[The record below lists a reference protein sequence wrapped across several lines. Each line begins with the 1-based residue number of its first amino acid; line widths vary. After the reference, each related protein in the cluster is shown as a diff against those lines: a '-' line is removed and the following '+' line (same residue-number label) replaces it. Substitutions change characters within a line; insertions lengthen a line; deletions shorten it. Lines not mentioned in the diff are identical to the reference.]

1 MSMVYKAEKSNDSN
15 KNNCSCTKMQKLQEN
30 NEKGEKNSHTKI
42 QNDSL
47 CQESNKWL
55 KSNSCTQIQASMVEN
70 SAKCQSNNYPPPKK
84 KTNNHVVRT
93 QVYKG
98 IFRSLGEKS
107 FNFNFNQLRK
117 KTKDRQGIFSCD
129 NRLG

>member
-70 SAKCQSNNYPPPKK
+70 SAKCQSNNYSPPPKK
-84 KTNNHVVRT
+84 PTTTLSEHKYTRVFFVVW
-93 QVYKG
+93 V
-98 IFRSLGEKS
+98 
-107 FNFNFNQLRK
+107 K
-117 KTKDRQGIFSCD
+117 KVLTSISI
-129 NRLG
+129 N